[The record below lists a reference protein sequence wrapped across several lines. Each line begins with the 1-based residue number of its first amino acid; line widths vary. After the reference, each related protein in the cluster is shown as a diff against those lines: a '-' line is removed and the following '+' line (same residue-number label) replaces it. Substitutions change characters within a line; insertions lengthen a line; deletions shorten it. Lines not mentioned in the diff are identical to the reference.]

1 VIGGAIGE
9 DRRRPE
15 MWFGGLRSPGGVGI
29 RDQVANPR
37 IPHDESHVAVGVA
50 DDAPCDVF
58 TSLGPRERGKTF
70 PCAPVGDRS
79 CRHDRRIS
87 RRAPSVV
94 VLPPGMAVRSAACAA
109 RCSGRRVTSMGRR
122 SDHQDRTDPERTGAG
137 AAIGSPSFGELYQ
150 EWRHVVWAA
159 ARLLLPC
166 DDDADDAVE
175 RVFLRMLRRPNRV
188 PKAGLNNAYFR
199 RAGRNEAL
207 LLQRGRQRELSIH
220 EEILETI
227 PARAPLPDDLL
238 HIKEVGKRLE
248 GLVDALPPRCAG
260 IMKLRLEG
268 ASNPEI
274 AQALGISV
282 RAVEKQAARGRHLLD
297 EALALRGGGVSHF
310 LDGRGRDL

>member
-1 VIGGAIGE
+1 
-9 DRRRPE
+9 
-15 MWFGGLRSPGGVGI
+15 
-29 RDQVANPR
+29 
-37 IPHDESHVAVGVA
+37 
-50 DDAPCDVF
+50 
-58 TSLGPRERGKTF
+58 
-70 PCAPVGDRS
+70 
-79 CRHDRRIS
+79 
-87 RRAPSVV
+87 
-94 VLPPGMAVRSAACAA
+94 
-109 RCSGRRVTSMGRR
+109 MGRR

-297 EALALRGGGVSHF
+297 EALALRGGCHIFWTGGGGTS
-310 LDGRGRDL
+310 DASIC